1 MAQLKILGPPPEPPR
16 CELRVRGRLHS
27 RARDQAVIAGHYDL
41 PAAFYQLIL
50 DPSMAYSCAYWS
62 PGHNTLADAQ
72 RAKLELIGGKLG
84 LEPGQRLLDMG
95 CGWGSLTIH
104 AARARVQVTG
114 VTLSREQGGYVR
126 QRARG
131 LGLGDRAEVRIQ
143 DYRDPLD
150 DRYNAVA
157 SVEMGEHVGA
167 AQYPRFCA
175 ALHDRLRPGG
185 RLLIQQMSRGARAPG
200 GGPFIESYI
209 TPDMDMRPVGD
220 TVRLIENA
228 GFEVIGVEAMRD
240 HYVRTIRAW
249 LDNFEQNQPA
259 IKEILSEQQIL
270 LWRLYLAGGAL
281 AFEEGRMGV
290 DQILAVRRAP
300 ECPVSGLPA
309 GPFAV
314 TLASTAAAL
323 LVMMAVTFAIAIKVG
338 KHSVVD
344 TAWGIGL
351 ALVALV
357 GLVSSI
363 GYGQPARRVTLAVAS
378 VIWGLRLAVYI
389 GSRNRGQPEDPRYR
403 DLLSRA
409 KGDKNLY
416 ALRTIYLLQALI
428 LWVACLPIQAGL
440 LERAPAGPITIVGA
454 AVWLGGF
461 VFESV
466 GDWQLARFKA
476 DPAHKG
482 QIMDRGLWR
491 YTRHPNYFGD
501 FCMWWAL
508 FLISLGSWAELPT
521 IVGPLLMTLLLT
533 RGSGQ
538 RLTERRMA
546 DRPQYADYV
555 ARTSGFFPRPP
566 KPPHPTTP
574 LTPHPRPH
582 PPPLAIQ

>member
-1 MAQLKILGPPPEPPR
+1 
-16 CELRVRGRLHS
+16 
-27 RARDQAVIAGHYDL
+27 
-41 PAAFYQLIL
+41 
-50 DPSMAYSCAYWS
+50 
-62 PGHNTLADAQ
+62 
-72 RAKLELIGGKLG
+72 
-84 LEPGQRLLDMG
+84 MG

-150 DRYNAVA
+150 DRYDAVA

-167 AQYPRFCA
+167 AQYPRFLA
-175 ALHDRLRPGG
+175 ALHARLRPDG

-209 TPDMDMRPVGD
+209 APDMDMRPVGD

-228 GFEVIGVEAMRD
+228 GFEVIGVEAMRE

-249 LDNFEQNQPA
+249 LDNFEQNLPA
-259 IKEILSEQQIL
+259 IREILSQEQIRV
-270 LWRLYLAGGAL
+270 WRLYLAGGAL

-290 DQILAVRRAP
+290 DQILAVRRDP
-300 ECPVSGLPA
+300 PPVSGLPA
-309 GPFAV
+309 GPFVV
-314 TLASTAAAL
+314 TLLATAAAL
-323 LVMMAVTFAIAIKVG
+323 LVMMAVTFAIALKAG

-344 TAWGIGL
+344 TAWGIGI
-351 ALVALV
+351 ALVALT

-363 GYGQPARRVTLAVAS
+363 GYGQPARRALLTAAA

-389 GSRNRGQPEDPRYR
+389 GSRNRGKPEDPRYR

-440 LERAPAGPITIVGA
+440 LERAPAGPVTIIGA
-454 AVWLGGF
+454 VLWLGGF

-476 DPAHKG
+476 DPARKG
-482 QIMDRGLWR
+482 MIMDRGLWR

-501 FCMWWAL
+501 FCMWWGL
-508 FLISLGSWAELPT
+508 FLISLGSWAKLPT
-521 IVGPLLMTLLLT
+521 IIGPLLMTFLLT

-538 RLTERRMA
+538 ALTERRMA

-555 ARTSGFFPRPP
+555 APDQR
-566 KPPHPTTP
+566 
-574 LTPHPRPH
+574 LL
-582 PPPLAIQ
+582 PPPPQTPPTR